1 MLHIVLTILAVI
13 GKILLGILGFILLLL
28 LLILLAPIR
37 YRGTFQKQDQEM
49 QAKASVSWLL
59 RFLHVQVTWIEKK
72 LAYEVYVLGIPVFRL
87 LKWIKGLKK
96 NRGKKKAAQKKSGSE
111 EPEALQVY
119 AQNAEIVSPAQD
131 METVQSVQP
140 EEEEPLPAVQS
151 VQPEEE
157 DSLPAV
163 QSAEGEP
170 APSAEPVQECE
181 PVKEE
186 REDTRDSEADA
197 EAEAAKPG
205 LFERI
210 RAAVQKV
217 LGIPE
222 KVSRTI
228 RNVADKVKA
237 VCSKAET
244 LKAKVQEILKLLQSR
259 LFKDVFESVK
269 KVLLAIVRHILPQK
283 LWGRVEYGMGDPA
296 TTGEIL
302 AAIAV
307 IYPILPEKLFIC
319 PNFEES
325 ILNCDLTLK
334 GRIRLVVLVFYGVKL
349 LLNKKVRRLIKIVR
363 HKEAL

>member
-37 YRGTFQKQDQEM
+37 YRGAFQKQDQEM
-49 QAKASVSWLL
+49 QAKASISWLL
-59 RFLHVQVTWIEKK
+59 RFLYVQVSWVEKK
-72 LAYEVYVLGIPVFRL
+72 LTYEVYILGIPLFRL

-96 NRGKKKAAQKKSGSE
+96 NKRKKKAVQKTPDSK
-111 EPEALQVY
+111 EPEAIQTNTDSS
-119 AQNAEIVSPAQD
+119 A
-131 METVQSVQP
+131 ETV
-140 EEEEPLPAVQS
+140 
-151 VQPEEE
+151 
-157 DSLPAV
+157 
-163 QSAEGEP
+163 EP
-170 APSAEPVQECE
+170 APSEEDVPLIEQTEEEPVTPVEPQEE
-181 PVKEE
+181 VAPVEAQEE
-186 REDTRDSEADA
+186 ITPAETPEDSKPD
-197 EAEAAKPG
+197 KPG
-205 LFERI
+205 LLQRI
-210 RAAVQKV
+210 GAAVQKV

-228 RNVADKVKA
+228 RNIVDKVKA
-237 VCSKAET
+237 VCSKVET
-244 LKAKVQEILKLLQSR
+244 LKAKVQEILKLLQSK
-259 LFKDVFESVK
+259 LFKDVFACVK
-269 KVLLAIVRHILPQK
+269 KELLAIVRHILPQK

-307 IYPILPEKLFIC
+307 VYPVLPEKLFIC

-334 GRIRLVVLVFYGVKL
+334 GRIILVVLVFHGVKV